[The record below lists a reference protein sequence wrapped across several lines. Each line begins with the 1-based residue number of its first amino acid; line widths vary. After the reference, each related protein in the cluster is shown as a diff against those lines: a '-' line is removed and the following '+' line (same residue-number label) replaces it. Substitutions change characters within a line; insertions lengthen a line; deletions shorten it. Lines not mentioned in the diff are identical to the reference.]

1 MESGEQLSLLSQIEE
16 AQADPDLQLPAHD
29 RFPHNHGRQ
38 TVRSV
43 VFPDLLNSH
52 RPLIISGYTSLGMV
66 IEFLAE
72 CHQKL
77 ETDKAAFDTIQILIG
92 NEPLPTQ
99 RTSFRLKDSNLATEV
114 QRYWLEE
121 RGISIFLCAKVIVA
135 IELLRS
141 GKVEARLSNHSR
153 PLHAKIFRGDDAIT
167 LGSSNFSQ
175 SGLEL
180 QHEANSRYQREAEP
194 ERYQES
200 CQMAE
205 SYWKLGRD
213 YQAELIELLEL
224 LLSVVTWQEAL
235 ARACAELLEGDW
247 AIRYTQGLQYSDEAA
262 LWPSQHQG
270 IAHALW
276 VIENVGSVLVA
287 DATGSGKTKTGAHL
301 IHNVMQKMWRTGR
314 IKAEIPILLCP
325 PNVEAS
331 WREESQRCG
340 HNTHTCSHGLLSNTT
355 EDKREDVLRLI
366 RRAQVLAV
374 DEAHRF
380 LNLKSNRTR
389 QLFNNI
395 ADHVLLF
402 TATPINRGPQ
412 DLIAIVDLL
421 GADNFDDDLLDT
433 LSRIRRRRGEDIAQD
448 ELEKIQRAIQ
458 RFTVRRTKTMLNR
471 MIEGNPEAF
480 RNKHGVPCRYP
491 RHVTDVYFCDL
502 NTATAKK
509 DRQLAAQIRE
519 TAAQLKGIQY
529 FKKPIEVPEFFG
541 GTPEQY
547 LENRLSSAAALAMY
561 YVMASLRSSRVR
573 LIELIRGTDFAKDWG
588 KISTRVKAQETG
600 DVISGLDNNAGKP
613 AQQTLTVP
621 MPEWLTD
628 PEQHE
633 LASQEE
639 IRLYERIEDLVKQ
652 ISDGREEAKAR
663 KLTDLLKKTQHRH
676 CL

>member
-1 MESGEQLSLLSQIEE
+1 
-16 AQADPDLQLPAHD
+16 
-29 RFPHNHGRQ
+29 
-38 TVRSV
+38 
-43 VFPDLLNSH
+43 
-52 RPLIISGYTSLGMV
+52 
-66 IEFLAE
+66 
-72 CHQKL
+72 
-77 ETDKAAFDTIQILIG
+77 
-92 NEPLPTQ
+92 
-99 RTSFRLKDSNLATEV
+99 
-114 QRYWLEE
+114 
-121 RGISIFLCAKVIVA
+121 
-135 IELLRS
+135 ELLRS
-141 GKVEARLSNHSR
+141 SKIEARLSNQSR

-180 QHEANSRYQREAEP
+180 QHEANSRFQREAEP
-194 ERYQES
+194 DRYQEA

-205 SYWKLGRD
+205 SYWELGRD

-235 ARACAELLEGDW
+235 VRACAELLEGDW

-262 LWPSQHQG
+262 LWPSQYQG

-287 DATGSGKTKTGAHL
+287 DATGSGKTKTGANL
-301 IHNVMQKMWRTGR
+301 IRSVMQKMWSTGR
-314 IKAEIPILLCP
+314 IKTEIPILLCP
-325 PNVEAS
+325 PSVEAS
-331 WREESQRCG
+331 WQAESHRCG
-340 HNTHTCSHGLLSNTT
+340 ENTLTCSHGLLSNTT

-380 LNLKSNRTR
+380 LNLKSARTR

-402 TATPINRGPQ
+402 TATPINRGPL

-433 LSRIRRRRGEDIAQD
+433 LSRIRRRRGEDIAQA
-448 ELEKIQRAIQ
+448 EIEKIQRAIQ

-491 RHVTDVYFCDL
+491 KHVTDVYICDR
-502 NTATAKK
+502 NTATANQ

-519 TAAQLKGIQY
+519 TAAQLKGLQY
-529 FKKPIEVPEFFG
+529 VQKPIGVPDFYG
-541 GTPEQY
+541 GTHEQY

-573 LIELIRGTDFAKDWG
+573 LIELIRGTEYAKTWG

-600 DVISGLDNNAGKP
+600 NVISSLQEKAGKP
-613 AQQTLTVP
+613 AQRVMLIHGVFLRWWFALSSRIRPSFFHLHTPEINITHIHLQRGEAFCWHTV
-621 MPEWLTD
+621 
-628 PEQHE
+628 
-633 LASQEE
+633 
-639 IRLYERIEDLVKQ
+639 
-652 ISDGREEAKAR
+652 
-663 KLTDLLKKTQHRH
+663 KLHKGE
-676 CL
+676 